1 MQSTKTHEL
10 YLREWAVKLDVPIIT
25 THYSLAPESP
35 FPQAL
40 NEIFFVYCWAI
51 KNCAL
56 LGSTG
61 ENIVMA
67 GDSSGANLNIACV
80 LKCIELGIQ
89 KPRGIFNAYPPL
101 LMNLKST
108 PSGFLCLFDAIVPY
122 YILMRCYIAYMVKKT
137 TNDDKE
143 IKDASSNIPNS
154 PDDEFINVDYSPK
167 NPFLV
172 PYWASDETLKQLPAT
187 TIIVRYLINIP
198 RLSFNIYLT
207 FQSTNFDTC
216 LDDCVMFSKKLRNLG
231 VETELTIFEGLFHGF
246 LNVSTVSL

>member
-1 MQSTKTHEL
+1 MLLSFKGGWTMQSTKTHEL

-198 RLSFNIYLT
+198 SFH
-207 FQSTNFDTC
+207 STTILFFSQQTLIHAWMIALC
-216 LDDCVMFSKKLRNLG
+216 LVKNLG
-231 VETELTIFEGLFHGF
+231 ILELRQ
-246 LNVSTVSL
+246 N